1 MATLTCERC
10 GLPLPD
16 EARFCP
22 NCGARSWQGDAFCWN
37 CGARFTASPNVA
49 SANPRSADVPI
60 PSSGETVRLP
70 PKKAKK
76 VTKDWQET
84 GKSLQDYAEEK

>member
-1 MATLTCERC
+1 MAPPTDAP
-10 GLPLPD
+10 G
-16 EARFCP
+16 ASRFCP

-37 CGARFTASPNVA
+37 CGARFTGSSKVVTASPTGANVPA
-49 SANPRSADVPI
+49 PPTT
-60 PSSGETVRLP
+60 ETIQLP

-84 GKSLQDYAEEK
+84 GKPLQDYAEEK